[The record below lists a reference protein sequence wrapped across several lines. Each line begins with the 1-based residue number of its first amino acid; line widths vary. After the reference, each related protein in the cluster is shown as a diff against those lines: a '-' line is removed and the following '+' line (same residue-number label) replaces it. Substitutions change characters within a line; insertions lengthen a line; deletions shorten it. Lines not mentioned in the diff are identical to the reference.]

1 MQRNV
6 TISMRKSSMCVR
18 DGMLVIGGMISLRPM
33 GCSKA
38 QGK

>member
-1 MQRNV
+1 
-6 TISMRKSSMCVR
+6 MRKSSICVWE
-18 DGMLVIGGMISLRPM
+18 GMLVIGGMLSLRPM